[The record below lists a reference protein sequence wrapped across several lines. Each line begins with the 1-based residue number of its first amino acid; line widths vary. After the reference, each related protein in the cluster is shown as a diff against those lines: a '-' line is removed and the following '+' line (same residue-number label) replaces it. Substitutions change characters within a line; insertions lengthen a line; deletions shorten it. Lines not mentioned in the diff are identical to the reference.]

1 MKFEYD
7 PDKSQLNYLKHGINF
22 EQAQRLWQDP
32 LRVQLNAKSITE
44 PRFLVIGKID
54 NKLWTMI
61 MTYRGKTVRIISVR
75 RSKNSEIKI
84 YESN

>member
-7 PDKSQLNYLKHGINF
+7 PDKSQLNYFKHGINF

-54 NKLWTMI
+54 NKLWTVI

-75 RSKNSEIKI
+75 RSKNSEIKV

>member
-1 MKFEYD
+1 M
-7 PDKSQLNYLKHGINF
+7 
-22 EQAQRLWQDP
+22 
-32 LRVQLNAKSITE
+32 TE